1 MWCSYLPQ
9 LWVFSNPYLIAAIAQ
24 FLWYFNWVIKTE
36 KFTSFNIFSAAD
48 FKPLLYWWWS
58 KKKAS
63 TTILLKLL
71 RLSFLQNYTEL
82 TDTPVRQRSYEKH
95 EINWDKCFICQR
107 SYEKH
112 EINWDKCF
120 ICQRDSTEKL
130 QSSVEARSTDPVKAY
145 EELGERIVKF
155 ESVNALPVPMEVD
168 DLSGGEASRTSLFN
182 HSAKFHKTCKLKF
195 GKEKL
200 EKAIK
205 RHEKQDNS
213 GTLEKHSTLK
223 GKWKLWCYPVFI
235 MFSHS
240 YHRFFFYPDDSASG
254 VLWVLSIPTSLKF

>member
-1 MWCSYLPQ
+1 M
-9 LWVFSNPYLIAAIAQ
+9 
-24 FLWYFNWVIKTE
+24 
-36 KFTSFNIFSAAD
+36 
-48 FKPLLYWWWS
+48 
-58 KKKAS
+58 
-63 TTILLKLL
+63 LKLF

-82 TDTPVRQRSYEKH
+82 TDTPVRQRSYEKHEINWDKCFICQRSYEKH

-195 GKEKL
+195 GKENW
-200 EKAIK
+200 
-205 RHEKQDNS
+205 RKQ
-213 GTLEKHSTLK
+213 
-223 GKWKLWCYPVFI
+223 
-235 MFSHS
+235 
-240 YHRFFFYPDDSASG
+240 
-254 VLWVLSIPTSLKF
+254 